1 VIRMDCWKEPRLVIT
16 RPVSTLIVAIV
27 VMAVFVASSASPSL
41 AAQPSGIPGSRYLIP
56 GLLIPA
62 LKHNAPLH
70 ATPHAAQ
77 QNMQLDLSIALKLRH
92 PAELDALIAAQNDPH
107 SSLYHRYITPPEFT
121 ALFAPDQAMVDAV
134 AAYLRNQNIRVRSVS
149 SNKLLIR
156 ASGSISNIEHAF
168 NTTLADYVVA
178 GQTVY
183 APATTPSVPAT
194 LSGMILNI
202 SGLDNVQHYHRLGK
216 LAVKKEKQVDQYHG
230 PGGGYTPDAMHAAY
244 NARPLLTSGV
254 NGSGQTIALFE
265 LDGYN
270 PADIQAYSNYYH
282 LGSPQYS
289 DVLVGPATNTAGSS
303 AAEVELDMEQIAA
316 IAPGAQQ
323 KVYIGMNRI
332 SDVNDMYNRI
342 VNDDSAKIV
351 SISWGLCESSIGN
364 AELQTLNNIFKQGVA
379 QGQAFFAA
387 SGDSGAYDCG
397 TPALAVDSPADDPNV
412 VAVGG
417 TTLQIGSDG
426 NYLSETA
433 WSCAFCTQRSQQG
446 AGSGGG
452 VSDYFARSPYQSGPG
467 LNNAHRM
474 VPDVSANADPVTGYS
489 VYCSIAAAGC
499 PDSGWVTVG
508 GTSAAT
514 PLWAALAALM
524 NQYLTNAHKPTLGSA
539 GAVLYRLYNTA
550 QTYAPYHDVTT
561 GKNLYYE
568 AATGYDLATGMGTPD
583 AWNIAR
589 DLIASSGRDAQ
600 GSK

>member
-1 VIRMDCWKEPRLVIT
+1 MDCWNKPRFVIT
-16 RPVSTLIVAIV
+16 RPVSTLIIAAV
-27 VMAVFVASSASPSL
+27 VMAVFVASSASPGL
-41 AAQPSGIPGSRYLIP
+41 AAQSAGTPGSRYLIP

-62 LKHNAPLH
+62 LKHGVPSH
-70 ATPHAAQ
+70 ATPHAVQ

-92 PAELDALIAAQNDPH
+92 PAELDALIAAQNDPR

-121 ALFAPDQAMVDAV
+121 ALFAPDQAMVNAV
-134 AAYLRNQNIRVRSVS
+134 AAYLRNQNIHVRSVS
-149 SNKLLIR
+149 PNNLLIR
-156 ASGSISNIEHAF
+156 ATGSISNVEHAF
-168 NTTLADYVVA
+168 NTTLADYVVD
-178 GQTVY
+178 GHTVY
-183 APATTPSVPAT
+183 APTTTPSVPST

-202 SGLDNVQHYHRLGK
+202 SGLDNVAHYHRLGK
-216 LAVKKEKQVDQYHG
+216 LAMKKEKPVDQYHG
-230 PGGGYTPDAMHAAY
+230 PGGGYTPDAMHSAY
-244 NARPLLTSGV
+244 NVKPLLSAGV

-270 PADIQAYSNYYH
+270 PADIQAYFNYYH
-282 LGSPQYS
+282 LGSPKYF
-289 DVLVGPATNTAGSS
+289 DVLVGPATNTPGSS
-303 AAEVELDMEQIAA
+303 AAEVELDIEQVAA

-332 SDVNDMYNRI
+332 SDVNDIYNRI
-342 VNDDSAKIV
+342 VNDNSAKIV
-351 SISWGLCESSIGN
+351 SISWGLCENSIGN

-426 NYLSETA
+426 SYLNEKA
-433 WSCAFCTQRSQQG
+433 WSCASCTQRSQQG

-452 VSDYFARSPYQSGPG
+452 VSNYFARSPYQSGPG
-467 LNNAHRM
+467 LNDAQRM
-474 VPDVSANADPVTGYS
+474 VPDVSADADPATGYS

-499 PDSGWVTVG
+499 PSSGWVSVG

-524 NQYLTNAHKPTLGSA
+524 NQYLTNAHRPTLGSA
-539 GAVLYRLYNTA
+539 SAALYRLYNTA
-550 QTYAPYHDVTT
+550 QSYTPYHDVTT

-568 AATGYDLATGMGTPD
+568 ATTGYDLATGIGTPD

-589 DLIASSGRDAQ
+589 DLIASSGKDAQ